1 MKDFEQSAYL
11 CNYIQKAIDNNVKV
25 MQLLNE

>member
-11 CNYIQKAIDNNVKV
+11 RDCIQKAIDSNVKV
-25 MQLLNE
+25 MQSSNE